1 MPKILLLEVNR
12 EVRHL
17 LQDTL
22 EKHGYRVQ
30 YRDCIPDAAL
40 LPGADPAAYLMLSL
54 EGAPPACPVP
64 ARRRSAFVI
73 ALLRA
78 FSMWST

>member
-30 YRDCIPDAAL
+30 YRDCASDAAL
-40 LPGADPAAYLMLSL
+40 VPGADPAEYPMLTL
-54 EGAPPACPVP
+54 EDAPPVR
-64 ARRRSAFVI
+64 RRRSAFVI

-78 FSMWST
+78 FSMWCT